1 MEAVCSRKVTVG
13 SNPTLSASYLPM
25 MKPTMNPKPTLLAAF
40 ALAAALVG
48 DSRSAAAVQ
57 GYLFEKTVAVP
68 DATRVAVD
76 LSYEKVTIVDVESQN
91 APKEADVKD
100 AEKRDPRDTTL
111 VMIRFRYRN
120 EDFIKRKVSLRV
132 VLLDDANGVIADGGR
147 SGTLGPKKTEDTFSF
162 VVSVRTVEWPSAK
175 RMKIE
180 AIFYK

>member
-13 SNPTLSASYLPM
+13 SNPTLSANFTQGPPM
-25 MKPTMNPKPTLLAAF
+25 KMKPTFLAACTI
-40 ALAAALVG
+40 AAALAG
-48 DSRSAAAVQ
+48 ASGPATAAQ
-57 GYLFEKTVAVP
+57 GYLFERTVEAP
-68 DATRVAVD
+68 KGTSVAVD
-76 LSYEKVTIVDVESQN
+76 LSYEKVAIVSVESQN
-91 APKEADVKD
+91 DPKEVDVKD

-132 VLLDDANGVIADGGR
+132 VLLDDSNGVIADGGR
-147 SGTLGPKKTEDTFSF
+147 SGTLGPKKTDDTFSF
-162 VVSVRTVEWPSAK
+162 VVPVRTVEWPSAK